1 MKSFQQFDENL
12 KKKVKDYINRGRYQ
26 QIPDED
32 TASFGKLFKN
42 DLQQMTRS
50 DDAFKKGKK
59 GITTLRPLK
68 AFTDPKMRATG
79 PTPLFRQTPRLL
91 KQGIKKVGKTI
102 LKNPK
107 FALGALAV
115 TGAVKGIQALR
126 GNNK

>member
-1 MKSFQQFDENL
+1 MKTYQQFNEDL

-26 QIPDED
+26 QMPDED

-59 GITTLRPLK
+59 GFATLRPLK

-79 PTPLFRQTPRLL
+79 PTPLFRQTPRLV
-91 KQGIKKVGKTI
+91 KQGLKAVV
-102 LKNPK
+102 KNPK
-107 FALGALAV
+107 FALGATAL
-115 TGAVKGIQALR
+115 GAGIAGIKALQNR
-126 GNNK
+126 GS

>member
-1 MKSFQQFDENL
+1 MKTFQQFNEDL

-26 QIPDED
+26 QMPDED

-59 GITTLRPLK
+59 GFTTLRPLK

-79 PTPLFRQTPRLL
+79 PTPLFRQTPRLV
-91 KQGIKKVGKTI
+91 KQGLKTVI
-102 LKNPK
+102 KNPK
-107 FALGALAV
+107 FALGALAI

-126 GNNK
+126 NRNS

>member
-1 MKSFQQFDENL
+1 MKTYQQFSEDL

-26 QIPDED
+26 QMPDED

-79 PTPLFRQTPRLL
+79 PTPLFRQTPRLV
-91 KQGIKKVGKTI
+91 KQGVKAVGKG
-102 LKNPK
+102 LMKNK
-107 FALGALAV
+107 KIAIGATALGAGVA
-115 TGAVKGIQALR
+115 ALR
-126 GNNK
+126 RKK

>member
-1 MKSFQQFDENL
+1 MKTFQQFDENL

-59 GITTLRPLK
+59 GFTTLRPLK

-91 KQGIKKVGKTI
+91 KQGLKAVV
-102 LKNPK
+102 KNPK
-107 FALGALAV
+107 FALGALAI
-115 TGAVKGIQALR
+115 TGAVKGIRALTNR
-126 GNNK
+126 NS

>member
-1 MKSFQQFDENL
+1 MKTFQQFNEDL

-79 PTPLFRQTPRLL
+79 PTPLFRQTPRLV
-91 KQGIKKVGKTI
+91 KQGVKAVI
-102 LKNPK
+102 KNPK
-107 FALGALAV
+107 FALGALGI
-115 TGAVKGIQALR
+115 TGAVKGIQRLR
-126 GNNK
+126 GKDK

>member
-32 TASFGKLFKN
+32 TASFGKLFRN

-59 GITTLRPLK
+59 GLTTLRPFK

-79 PTPLFRQTPRLL
+79 PTPLFRQTPRLV
-91 KQGIKKVGKTI
+91 KQGVKAVI
-102 LKNPK
+102 KNPK
-107 FALGALAV
+107 FALGALGI

-126 GNNK
+126 GKNK

>member
-79 PTPLFRQTPRLL
+79 PTPLFRQTPRLV
-91 KQGIKKVGKTI
+91 KQGVKAVI
-102 LKNPK
+102 KNPK
-107 FALGALAV
+107 FALGALGI
-115 TGAVKGIQALR
+115 TGAVKGIQRLR
-126 GNNK
+126 GKDK

>member
-1 MKSFQQFDENL
+1 MKTFQHFNEDL
-12 KKKVKDYINRGRYQ
+12 RKKVKDYINRGKYQ
-26 QIPDED
+26 QMPDED

-79 PTPLFRQTPRLL
+79 PTPLFRQTPRLV
-91 KQGIKKVGKTI
+91 KQGVKAVI
-102 LKNPK
+102 KNPK
-107 FALGALAV
+107 FALGALGI

-126 GNNK
+126 GKNK

>member
-1 MKSFQQFDENL
+1 MKTFQHFNEDL
-12 KKKVKDYINRGRYQ
+12 KKKVKDYINRGKYQ
-26 QIPDED
+26 QMPDED

-59 GITTLRPLK
+59 GFTTLRPLK

-79 PTPLFRQTPRLL
+79 PTPLFRQTPRLV
-91 KQGIKKVGKTI
+91 KQGLKTVI
-102 LKNPK
+102 KNPK
-107 FALGALAV
+107 FALGALAI

-126 GNNK
+126 NRNS

>member
-1 MKSFQQFDENL
+1 MKTYQQFNEDL

-79 PTPLFRQTPRLL
+79 PTPLFRQTPRLV
-91 KQGIKKVGKTI
+91 KQGVKAVGKG
-102 LKNPK
+102 LMKNK
-107 FALGALAV
+107 KIAIGATALGAGVA
-115 TGAVKGIQALR
+115 ALR
-126 GNNK
+126 RKK

>member
-1 MKSFQQFDENL
+1 MKTFQQFTNNL
-12 KKKVKDYINRGRYQ
+12 KDYINRGRYQ
-26 QIPDED
+26 QMPDED

-79 PTPLFRQTPRLL
+79 PTPLFRQTPRLI
-91 KQGIKKVGKTI
+91 KQGAKAVGKA
-102 LKNPK
+102 LMKNKK
-107 FALGALAV
+107 FAVGALAV
-115 TGAVKGIQALR
+115 GGAVKGIQALR
-126 GNNK
+126 DKNK

>member
-1 MKSFQQFDENL
+1 MKTYQQFNEDL
-12 KKKVKDYINRGRYQ
+12 KKKVTDYINRGKYQ
-26 QIPDED
+26 QMPDED

-79 PTPLFRQTPRLL
+79 PTPLFRQTPRLV
-91 KQGIKKVGKTI
+91 KQGVKAVGKT
-102 LKNPK
+102 LMKNKK

-115 TGAVKGIQALR
+115 TGAVKGIQSLR

>member
-1 MKSFQQFDENL
+1 MKTYQQFSEDL

-59 GITTLRPLK
+59 GFTTLRPLK

-79 PTPLFRQTPRLL
+79 PTPLFRQTPRLV
-91 KQGIKKVGKTI
+91 KQGVKAVI
-102 LKNPK
+102 KNPK
-107 FALGALAV
+107 FALGALGI

-126 GNNK
+126 GKNK

>member
-1 MKSFQQFDENL
+1 MKTFQQFNEDL

-26 QIPDED
+26 QMPDED

-59 GITTLRPLK
+59 GFTTLRPLK

-79 PTPLFRQTPRLL
+79 PTPLFRQTPRLV
-91 KQGIKKVGKTI
+91 KQGLKTVI
-102 LKNPK
+102 KNPK
-107 FALGALAV
+107 FALGALAIA
-115 TGAVKGIQALR
+115 GAVKGIQALR
-126 GNNK
+126 NRNS

>member
-1 MKSFQQFDENL
+1 MKSFQQFDKNL

-59 GITTLRPLK
+59 GFTTLRPLK

-79 PTPLFRQTPRLL
+79 PTPLFRQTPRLV
-91 KQGIKKVGKTI
+91 KQGLKGVI
-102 LKNPK
+102 KNPK
-107 FALGALAV
+107 FALGALAI
-115 TGAVKGIQALR
+115 TGAVKGIQAYTNR
-126 GNNK
+126 NK

>member
-1 MKSFQQFDENL
+1 MKTYQQFSEDL

-79 PTPLFRQTPRLL
+79 PTPLFRQTPRLV
-91 KQGIKKVGKTI
+91 KQGVKAVGKG
-102 LKNPK
+102 LMKNK
-107 FALGALAV
+107 KIAIGATALGAGVA
-115 TGAVKGIQALR
+115 ALR
-126 GNNK
+126 RKK

>member
-1 MKSFQQFDENL
+1 MKTYQQFNEDL

-26 QIPDED
+26 QMPDED

-50 DDAFKKGKK
+50 DDAFQKGKK
-59 GITTLRPLK
+59 GITTLRPFK

-102 LKNPK
+102 IKNPK

-126 GNNK
+126 GKNK

>member
-1 MKSFQQFDENL
+1 MKTFQQFNEDL

-26 QIPDED
+26 QMPDED

-79 PTPLFRQTPRLL
+79 PTPLFRQTPRLI
-91 KQGIKKVGKTI
+91 KQGVKAVGKGLLKNKKVAAGA
-102 LKNPK
+102 L
-107 FALGALAV
+107 ALGAGVA
-115 TGAVKGIQALR
+115 ALR
-126 GNNK
+126 KKQ

>member
-1 MKSFQQFDENL
+1 MKTYQQFSEDL

-32 TASFGKLFKN
+32 TASFGKLFNN

-59 GITTLRPLK
+59 GFTTLRPLK

-79 PTPLFRQTPRLL
+79 PTPLFRQTPRLV
-91 KQGIKKVGKTI
+91 KQGVKAVGKG
-102 LKNPK
+102 LMKNK
-107 FALGALAV
+107 KIAIGAIALGAGVA
-115 TGAVKGIQALR
+115 ALR
-126 GNNK
+126 RKK

>member
-1 MKSFQQFDENL
+1 MKTFQQFNEDL

-26 QIPDED
+26 QMPDED

-59 GITTLRPLK
+59 GITTLRPFK

-79 PTPLFRQTPRLL
+79 PTPLFRQTPRLV
-91 KQGIKKVGKTI
+91 KQGVKAVGKG
-102 LKNPK
+102 LMKNK
-107 FALGALAV
+107 KIAIGAALLGAGVAS
-115 TGAVKGIQALR
+115 LR
-126 GNNK
+126 RKQ

>member
-1 MKSFQQFDENL
+1 MKTFQQFNEGL
-12 KKKVKDYINRGRYQ
+12 KDYINRGKYQ
-26 QIPDED
+26 QMPDED

-79 PTPLFRQTPRLL
+79 PTPLFRQTPRLI
-91 KQGIKKVGKTI
+91 KQGVKSVGRT
-102 LKNPK
+102 LMKNKK

-115 TGAVKGIQALR
+115 TGAVKGIQSLR

>member
-1 MKSFQQFDENL
+1 MKSYQQFNEDL

-42 DLQQMTRS
+42 DLAQMTRS

-59 GITTLRPLK
+59 GLTTLRPLK

-79 PTPLFRQTPRLL
+79 PTPLFRQTPRLV
-91 KQGIKKVGKTI
+91 KQGLKKIVT
-102 LKNPK
+102 NPK
-107 FALGALAV
+107 FALGALAL

-126 GNNK
+126 NRNS

>member
-1 MKSFQQFDENL
+1 MKTFQQFNEDL

-26 QIPDED
+26 QMPDED

-59 GITTLRPLK
+59 GFTTLRPLK

-79 PTPLFRQTPRLL
+79 PTPLFRQTPRLV
-91 KQGIKKVGKTI
+91 KQGVKAVGKG
-102 LKNPK
+102 LMKNK
-107 FALGALAV
+107 KIAIGAAALGAGMA
-115 TGAVKGIQALR
+115 ALR
-126 GNNK
+126 KKQ

>member
-1 MKSFQQFDENL
+1 MKTFQQFNEDL

-26 QIPDED
+26 QMPDED

-59 GITTLRPLK
+59 GFTTLRPFK

-91 KQGIKKVGKTI
+91 KQGLKTVI
-102 LKNPK
+102 KNPK
-107 FALGALAV
+107 FALGALAI
-115 TGAVKGIQALR
+115 TGAVKGIQALTNR
-126 GNNK
+126 NS

>member
-59 GITTLRPLK
+59 GFTTLRPLK

-79 PTPLFRQTPRLL
+79 PTPLFRQTPRLI
-91 KQGIKKVGKTI
+91 KQGVKAVI
-102 LKNPK
+102 KNPK
-107 FALGALAV
+107 FALGALAIA
-115 TGAVKGIQALR
+115 GAVKGIQALR
-126 GNNK
+126 SRNK